1 MVAHVCTRSK
11 KAVLST
17 ALVSVVAAVAFWAGA
32 SWERNREIPF
42 NAVLW
47 RTAGELTSQLIDL
60 IDAGAGNEDIQAGAE
75 ALRDVLA
82 EHI

>member
-1 MVAHVCTRSK
+1 MMVAHVCTRSK

-47 RTAGELTSQLIDL
+47 RAGGPSQTI
-60 IDAGAGNEDIQAGAE
+60 A
-75 ALRDVLA
+75 RDVDLRSLKTGKSG
-82 EHI
+82 IG